1 LTLVSKEDDMQK
13 HRFTQS
19 VLALVALFALIF
31 CQGTWVLAGTT
42 GSITGTVTDKATNA
56 PIAGIRVTAS
66 SPSQDATTTSDATG
80 HFTFLSLAPDTY
92 TISIEKAG
100 YDQFSQSGITVQ
112 SDQSQR
118 LTLST
123 NKTLRTIARTTSRS
137 SGSLVKSGVTS
148 DVYNI
153 TPAQQAAAAPLGG
166 GNNLNSAYSAIQSA
180 PGVLVP
186 ISDSGGWGQ
195 SINIRGGDYTQ
206 TGNEVDGI
214 PINRQFDQYAGSP
227 LSNIGNAEV
236 QVYTGNQP
244 VDAQANGL
252 AGFVNQVIRTGTYP
266 SFGDAQFGVGAPGYY
281 HKFSVEYGGATTNR
295 NFTYYLGFLG
305 YNQQNRFVD
314 QYNGAKYVPAY
325 GSLINYVASGCTTL
339 HPSAGCYANGAGA
352 IGPGNGLFGGL
363 PLGPNGYVLEPG
375 FFGAIPSIADREG
388 VANIHV
394 AVPHAH
400 DGLKDDIQVL
410 YNSGETYNTP
420 NDALSDFGPAL
431 GDVTNGTAFG
441 GTIPNDGGAVCPSNT
456 GAFAP
461 AGTAVACAAPVGPVY
476 LNQTVYTGPRYGALT
491 SANLR
496 QTNNLFFPGS
506 NTSLGILDGA
516 VPNNQRDGETTG
528 FALSKVQYQHNFSS
542 NAYAR
547 LYGYTSYSDRI
558 DNGIV
563 GTFQNYVGA
572 FPSDYLISAHTRGVV
587 AEFADQIDPHNLISF
602 DTAYSYTNSSRFNNA
617 VGAELPVAYLVS
629 SANPT
634 AGCYNATGTLA
645 ECGNFHPGVSVPRG
659 STYVP
664 MLGGGLVP
672 GPHGSPTLGAL
683 PASCGGASCEYYV
696 VGTGAGGLRNVVRPA
711 FTNAAISD
719 TIKPTDKLTIQASLR
734 FEDFTYNLAQTNNPG
749 NQLLVN
755 DYNANHCVAGT
766 TVTTTASPGA
776 ACLAGTSHTALSAA
790 SPLREDYAHV
800 YSPRVGLTYSVD
812 PNTVIRASYGRFT
825 QPAETA
831 AVDSTSLQ
839 PAAPSAQFYANFG
852 FPSYARNVE
861 PEISYN
867 ADFSLEHALPRA
879 GLQFSVSPF
888 YRKTTNEFATI
899 LINPQTNFVATING
913 LNRQTEGAEL
923 AVSAGNFSRDGFA
936 AQLAYTYTHSTAKF
950 KVFPNGGSFVAAA
963 NAGIQ
968 GYNGYTKYCATNPTA
983 KLCGATESG
992 AVAAP
997 CYTPAAGTAAAAA
1010 APGCGPGTVA
1020 NPYWNSQ
1027 PFGLLDPNASYVPFN
1042 INLGTGFGGGATSY
1056 VVPHVASLILQY
1068 KKGPLTISPSLQ
1080 FQGGS
1085 RYGSPLAAQGI
1096 APDTCGVLPG
1106 SGTSVAGDPRYT
1118 NGSPGA
1124 GQPYDASSCLGV
1136 VPIPNPQT
1144 KHFDGIGEYVQPNL
1158 IATNLSLNYDFN
1170 KQVGLNV
1177 IAANIFNRCFGGSSV
1192 PWQVAKISCAYG
1204 QAGNYVGNFYNPGD
1218 PIQANVNQSYQPVLG
1233 GALQSVSAGSPLPFE
1248 LYVNLNVRM

>member
-1 LTLVSKEDDMQK
+1 MQK
-13 HRFTQS
+13 HRFAQS
-19 VLALVALFALIF
+19 ALALVALVALIL
-31 CQGTWVLAGTT
+31 CQGTLVLAGTT

-66 SPSQDATTTSDATG
+66 SPSQNQTTTTDSTG
-80 HFTFLSLAPDTY
+80 HFAFLSLAPDTY
-92 TISIEKAG
+92 TISVEKTG
-100 YDQFSQSGITVQ
+100 YDAFSQPGVTVQ
-112 SDQSQR
+112 SDQGQT
-118 LTLST
+118 LQLST
-123 NKTLRTIARTTSRS
+123 NRTLRTIARTTSRS

-214 PINRQFDQYAGSP
+214 PINRQFDQYATSP
-227 LSNIGNAEV
+227 LSNIGSAEV

-266 SFGDAQFGVGAPGYY
+266 GFGDVNLGVGAPGYY

-339 HPSAGCYANGAGA
+339 HPTAGCYANGAGLVGA
-352 IGPGNGLFGGL
+352 GNGLFGGL
-363 PLGPNGYVLEPG
+363 PLGPNGFVQEPG
-375 FFGAIPSIADREG
+375 YFGSIPSIADREG

-400 DGLKDDIQVL
+400 DGLKDDIQLL
-410 YNSGETYNTP
+410 YNTGETYNTP

-431 GDVTNGTAFG
+431 GDVTNGTAYG
-441 GTIPNDGGAVCPSNT
+441 GTVPNDGFAVCPSNT
-456 GAFAP
+456 GAPAP
-461 AGTAVACAAPVGPVY
+461 AGSAVACAPPVSPIY
-476 LNQTVYTGPRYGALT
+476 LNQTVYTGPLYRAL
-491 SANLR
+491 SAANVS
-496 QTNNLFFPGS
+496 QTRTLFFPGS
-506 NTSLGILDGA
+506 NTSLGLFGS

-542 NAYAR
+542 SAYAR

-563 GTFQNYVGA
+563 GAFQNYLGA
-572 FPSDYLISAHTRGVV
+572 FPGDYLISAHTRGV
-587 AEFADQIDPHNLISF
+587 AALFADQIDPHNLISF
-602 DTAYSYTNSSRFNNA
+602 DAAYSYTGSTRYYNTTL
-617 VGAELPVAYLVS
+617 GGGQPVAYLVN

-634 AGCYNATGTLA
+634 AGCYDATGASSTCRSAAKYVA
-645 ECGNFHPGVSVPRG
+645 E
-659 STYVP
+659 
-664 MLGGGLVP
+664 LGGGLAP
-672 GPHGSPTLGAL
+672 SRGSPTLGAL
-683 PASCGGASCEYYV
+683 PASCGGAPCEYYA
-696 VGTGAGGLRNVVRPA
+696 VGTGAGGLLNVVRPA

-719 TIKPTDKLTIQASLR
+719 TIKPTDKLTIQAALR
-734 FEDFTYNLAQTNNPG
+734 YEDFTYNLANTNNPG

-755 DYNANHCVAGT
+755 DYNNHHCV
-766 TVTTTASPGA
+766 S
-776 ACLAGTSHTALSAA
+776 GTSVIPNSAAGSACPAGYTRTALSAN

-800 YSPRVGLTYSVD
+800 FSPRVGLTYSVD
-812 PNTVIRASYGRFT
+812 PNTVLRASYGRFT
-825 QPAETA
+825 QPAETSS
-831 AVDSTSLQ
+831 VDSTSLQ

-852 FPSYARNVE
+852 YPSYARNVE

-867 ADFSLEHALPRA
+867 TDFSIEHAIPQA
-879 GLQFSVSPF
+879 GLQFSLSPF

-899 LINPQTNFVATING
+899 LVNPQTNFVATING
-913 LNRQTEGAEL
+913 LNRETKGAEL
-923 AVSAGNFSRDGFA
+923 AVSAGNFNRDGFA
-936 AQLAYTYTHSTAKF
+936 AQLAYTYTYSTAKY
-950 KVFPNGGSFVAAA
+950 KVFPNGGSFVAGA

-968 GYNGYTKYCATNPTA
+968 SFNAYTKYCATNPTS
-983 KLCGATESG
+983 KLCGATQNST
-992 AVAAP
+992 AAAP
-997 CYTPAAGTAAAAA
+997 CYTPGNTAGTPAVA

-1027 PFGLLDPNASYVPFN
+1027 PFGLLDPNASYTPFN
-1042 INLGTGFGGGATSY
+1042 TSLGTGFGGGATSY

-1085 RYGSPLAAQGI
+1085 RYGSPLTVQGI
-1096 APDTCGVLPG
+1096 SPDTCAALPG
-1106 SGTSVAGDPRYT
+1106 SGPSVAGDPRYT
-1118 NGSPGA
+1118 NGSPGP

-1144 KHFDGIGEYVQPNL
+1144 KHFDGIGEFVQPNL
-1158 IATNLSLNYDFN
+1158 IATNLSVNYDFN
-1170 KQVGLNV
+1170 KKVGLNL
-1177 IAANIFNRCFGGSSV
+1177 IAANIFNRCFGGSNV
-1192 PWQVAKISCAYG
+1192 PWEVSNISCAYSNS
-1204 QAGNYVGNFYNPGD
+1204 GNYVGNVYNPGD
-1218 PIQANVNQSYQPVLG
+1218 AIQANVAQSYTPVLG

-1248 LYVNLNVRM
+1248 LFVNLNVHM